1 LNYFSI
7 FFEERIKSSLIFQ
20 NRLCSSSGLR
30 VILKT
35 AKVLKPKNGTAAL
48 CNTNKQI
55 HEVLEISV
63 FLDVVKAFDSLD
75 DAMTFVNS

>member
-1 LNYFSI
+1 
-7 FFEERIKSSLIFQ
+7 
-20 NRLCSSSGLR
+20 
-30 VILKT
+30 
-35 AKVLKPKNGTAAL
+35 VLKPKNGTAAL

-55 HEVLEISV
+55 HEALEISV